1 MLCGDHA
8 VVPGRRDATWVR
20 GFGFNRAV
28 DEGSSLEV
36 EPGRLAG
43 AGKGESTMTGLWGV
57 NTGFSRMA
65 QLLVRGGL
73 GKPVWPS

>member
-43 AGKGESTMTGLWGV
+43 GRASPAPG
-57 NTGFSRMA
+57 
-65 QLLVRGGL
+65 RGN
-73 GKPVWPS
+73 PR